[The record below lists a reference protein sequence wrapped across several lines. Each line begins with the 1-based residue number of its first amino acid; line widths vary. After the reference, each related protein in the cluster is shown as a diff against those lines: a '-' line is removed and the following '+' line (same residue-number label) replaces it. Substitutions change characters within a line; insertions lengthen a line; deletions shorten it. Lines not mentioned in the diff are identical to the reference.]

1 MRRRNVERFA
11 RIAVRERSLVAP
23 LVFGLAIWIGF
34 PTNVARQDI
43 ASLVAGLDAPARWD
57 TYVQAAAA
65 GSVHQ
70 AEFPFA
76 PDPRETASI
85 SGAGIETPGV
95 GMVAF
100 RSKRGIADDI
110 PDEARVNRSDKA
122 GRLLQIAPVAPPKAF
137 NAGSILKRQS
147 FLLKPSVK
155 GEMKMAF
162 AKTSIAGKELK
173 IAEAFHPKIVHDP
186 NADMPKMLAAL
197 VNNDHPDILA
207 TAYAS
212 TGPDYARK
220 SPFETLLKNEKPD
233 AGRFIPPMEPGDHSW
248 VSSPLPPE
256 VFSKSEQRCLTAA
269 IYFEARGESVKGQ
282 AAVAQVVLNRVRNP
296 AYPKTICAVVYQNDD
311 WRNACQFSFA
321 CDGVRKRVT
330 EPKHWKMAEEVA
342 MAVTAGKIWLPDVGS
357 ATHYHATYVHPRWSR
372 AMEMVKKI
380 GKHLFYRTY
389 SGGWS

>member
-11 RIAVRERSLVAP
+11 RPGARERSFVAP
-23 LVFGLAIWIGF
+23 LAFGLAMWIGF
-34 PTNVARQDI
+34 PTHVARQDI

-57 TYVQAAAA
+57 TYVEAAAA

-70 AEFPFA
+70 AELPFA
-76 PDPRETASI
+76 PDPDETASI
-85 SGAGIETPGV
+85 SGAGIKTPGI

-100 RSKRGIADDI
+100 RGKRGIADDI
-110 PDEARVNRSDKA
+110 PDEARINRSEKG
-122 GRLLQIAPVAPPKAF
+122 GRLLKIAPVAPPKAF
-137 NAGSILKRQS
+137 TAGSILKRQS

-162 AKTSIAGKELK
+162 ARTDIKGEELK

-186 NADMPKMLAAL
+186 NAGMPKMLAAL

-212 TGPDYARK
+212 TEPDYARK

-256 VFSKSEQRCLTAA
+256 VFSKPEQRCLTAA

-321 CDGVRKRVT
+321 CDGIKERVT

-357 ATHYHATYVHPRWSR
+357 ATHYHATYVHPRWAH

-389 SGGWS
+389 GGGWS